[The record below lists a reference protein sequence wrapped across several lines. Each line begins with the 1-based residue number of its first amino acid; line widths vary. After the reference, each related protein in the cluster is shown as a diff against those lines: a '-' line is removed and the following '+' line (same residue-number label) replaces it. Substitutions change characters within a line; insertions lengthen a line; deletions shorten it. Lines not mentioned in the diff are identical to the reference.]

1 MSLKLD
7 KIKEAWVIVKT
18 DPEKLGFRII
28 VGEDG
33 NEDAEGIKITAK
45 KFSQFENRWR
55 LAKSF
60 KGIDVKDYSSLDTV
74 KGYNAVMKNFLTF
87 TALERFAVLL
97 PLPNQNWYE
106 IPNLGIN
113 EHADRAHEIILSL
126 DPDFKLIKVI
136 EKRVES
142 LKIKGRLTELINGNK
157 KEVFSL
163 SAGLRH
169 LFAHGKIAST
179 IPGTAYPKITEQVAE
194 CLLCYMDD
202 EISSRVSIA
211 QSDV

>member
-33 NEDAEGIKITAK
+33 NETEEGIKVTAK

-60 KGIDVKDYSSLDTV
+60 KGINVEEYTPETT
-74 KGYNAVMKNFLTF
+74 KGYDAVMKNFLTF

-97 PLPNQNWYE
+97 LPGEEWYK
-106 IPNLGIN
+106 IPNLGTN
-113 EHADRAHEIILSL
+113 EHADRAHQIILEL
-126 DPDFKLIKVI
+126 DPNFEFVKIVK
-136 EKRVES
+136 KRVS
-142 LKIKGRLTELINGNK
+142 GATLKKRLSDLIHGDK

-163 SAGLRH
+163 SAGLRN
-169 LFAHGKIAST
+169 LFAHGKIASK
-179 IPGTAYPKITEQVAE
+179 ISGTAYPKITEQVAE

-211 QSDV
+211 QSNV